1 MMSRLDMTD
10 LVEDYTSNIVWR
22 LVGLYLA
29 YNSGRHDAGRHDP
42 HVDAGGSPRPA
53 LRISVRCTQ
62 VELARWLGIAPNSAR
77 RMERGELRITAAMAR
92 LIVYTV
98 AHVTKQ
104 SPNTLAHELLAKR
117 EQLDKKKRR
126 RKKYKRTASVQ

>member
-1 MMSRLDMTD
+1 MADTIHTLTPEEVRALRSRL
-10 LVEDYTSNIVWR
+10 N
-22 LVGLYLA
+22 
-29 YNSGRHDAGRHDP
+29 
-42 HVDAGGSPRPA
+42 
-53 LRISVRCTQ
+53 VRCTQ
-62 VELARWLGIAPNSAR
+62 AELARWLGIAPNSLA

-104 SPNTLAHELLAKR
+104 SPNTLVHELLAKR

-126 RKKYKRTASVQ
+126 RKK